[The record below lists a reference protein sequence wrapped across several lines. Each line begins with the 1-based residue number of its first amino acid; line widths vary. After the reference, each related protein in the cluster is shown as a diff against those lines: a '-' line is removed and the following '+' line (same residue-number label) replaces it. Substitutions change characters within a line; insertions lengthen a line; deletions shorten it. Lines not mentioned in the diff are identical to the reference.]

1 MYIYINI
8 LHMKMHF
15 SKTNLAHRKVFSV
28 TFGHKSLLCELWLC
42 GAALLIKG
50 PVIKS
55 ALVLKSSEFCH

>member
-1 MYIYINI
+1 
-8 LHMKMHF
+8 MKMHF